1 MAAQSVPASQ
11 YLFTD
16 CLNAITL
23 VNGLDLSA
31 DSEILAILR
40 RDFVPSLFAPSAAQA
55 LFPTACQKTTVSLV
69 LYSSRIVQS
78 KSSTSYSP
86 RFRCRCVQRRRW
98 CLKIEF
104 SCFVYGWSCDTGNGF
119 TGAYTERIAHAI
131 SNTGITTTIKCFS
144 YNILAAT
151 NVVAATFVA
160 AKMF

>member
-1 MAAQSVPASQ
+1 VAAQSVPASQ

-16 CLNAITL
+16 CLSAITL
-23 VNGLDLSA
+23 VNGLGLSA

-55 LFPTACQKTTVSLV
+55 LFPTACQKRLCRWFCMRAE
-69 LYSSRIVQS
+69 LSSPNHLRR
-78 KSSTSYSP
+78 TPFP

-104 SCFVYGWSCDTGNGF
+104 ICFVYGWSCDTGNGF

-131 SNTGITTTIKCFS
+131 SKKPKRGYIGSQKACALYPVPLF
-144 YNILAAT
+144 
-151 NVVAATFVA
+151 
-160 AKMF
+160 